1 MVVEDDDVR
10 GVGDGED
17 DNDDDDEY
25 LPLLGDLLL
34 PRLGDKDR
42 PREFS
47 RRLRPRPRLL
57 LSFTFSSSFSS
68 YIVVFCDMIVVK
80 GKNNEK

>member
-1 MVVEDDDVR
+1 MVVEDDDVSS
-10 GVGDGED
+10 VGDGED
-17 DNDDDDEY
+17 DDDDDDGDEY
-25 LPLLGDLLL
+25 LLGDLLL

-47 RRLRPRPRLL
+47 RRLRPL

-80 GKNNEK
+80 GKNNKK